1 MRWLLNLYIEGERGW
16 QEILTEGV
24 GTQRFSQ
31 EIGNHEWGGGGVGE
45 TCCLGLLYCFK
56 NLKSNGQSDKARSS
70 WG

>member
-31 EIGNHEWGGGGVGE
+31 EIGNHEWGGGGREDV
-45 TCCLGLLYCFK
+45 LLRFVI
-56 NLKSNGQSDKARSS
+56 LF
-70 WG
+70 